1 MTAIR
6 ALFARLLPAAPHYT
20 DIAVGNM
27 TDSHLRRTGLSKA
40 EILHRTFSGLSTC
53 N

>member
-6 ALFARLLPAAPHYT
+6 ALFAWLRPAAPSYA

-27 TDSHLRRTGLSKA
+27 TDIHLRRTGLSKA
-40 EILHRTFSGLSTC
+40 EILHRTFAGLTTC